1 MSPLY
6 VTSIMSPT
14 SGSCEALMC
23 SIETTNLSEE
33 LNSSSPSSGSTIIVP
48 FEISNTVPV
57 IIYVSAAF
65 FFLYD
70 SEDLY
75 AENTMIPAIAKTTTT
90 PITNANFLFIAKHFR
105 IKLELSVRSLPYYH
119 ITGQNTRT
127 ATAAQTTMT
136 VNCLTNAPIFPEV
149 FTASHRRFWDFRQQ
163 CG

>member
-23 SIETTNLSEE
+23 SIETTYLSEE

-75 AENTMIPAIAKTTTT
+75 AENIIIPANTKNTTT
-90 PITNANFLFIAKHFR
+90 PITNANCLFIAKHFR
-105 IKLELSVRSLPYYH
+105 IKLLSVRSLPYYH

-127 ATAAQTTMT
+127 ATAAQTTVT
-136 VNCLTNAPIFPEV
+136 VNCLTNAPISPEL
-149 FTASHRRFWDFRQQ
+149 FYSKS
-163 CG
+163 